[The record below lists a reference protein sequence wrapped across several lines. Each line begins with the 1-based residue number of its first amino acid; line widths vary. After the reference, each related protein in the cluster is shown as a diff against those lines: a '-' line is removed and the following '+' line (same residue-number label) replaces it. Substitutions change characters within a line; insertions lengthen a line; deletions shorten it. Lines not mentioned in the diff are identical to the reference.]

1 MNDEFHLDALL
12 AGSWYYGSW
21 LAVRWSHC
29 RPQSYYSN
37 LTSQNIYWKTIYGTR
52 HYCETAHPT
61 IMKPV

>member
-37 LTSQNIYWKTIYGTR
+37 LTSQNICWKTI
-52 HYCETAHPT
+52 
-61 IMKPV
+61 